1 MVRVQYLAREL
12 VYAVDA
18 AIKKVN
24 YFLLSNSILL
34 YRYAVIYLFIHLLIN
49 IYFFRVTNEA
59 AINIFF

>member
-24 YFLLSNSILL
+24 CFLLSNSILL
-34 YRYAVIYLFIHLLIN
+34 YRYAVIYLFIRLLIN